1 MPNSSEYNHKGLILA
16 EFGGGGGETKLIAR
30 RIIANSVI
38 LVPKLARID

>member
-16 EFGGGGGETKLIAR
+16 EFGGGGTKLIAR